1 MQIPCDWEQDE
12 SIIWNEFI
20 IWQVCKI
27 LPVLQNVK
35 HGADHGFS
43 FLYACLKEFH

>member
-12 SIIWNEFI
+12 SILWNDFI

-27 LPVLQNVK
+27 LPIL
-35 HGADHGFS
+35 
-43 FLYACLKEFH
+43 